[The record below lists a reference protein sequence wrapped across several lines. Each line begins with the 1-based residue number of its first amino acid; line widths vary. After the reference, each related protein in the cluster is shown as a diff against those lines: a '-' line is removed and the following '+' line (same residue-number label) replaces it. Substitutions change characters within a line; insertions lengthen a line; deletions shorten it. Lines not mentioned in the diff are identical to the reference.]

1 MVEWFQTSLNWN
13 LHERPATA
21 PGTREAKYRSVN
33 DAICSKPELNVAGR
47 SNEKNYAQKVIA

>member
-21 PGTREAKYRSVN
+21 PGMSEAKQRSVN
-33 DAICSKPELNVAGR
+33 DAIWSKLELNVAGK
-47 SNEKNYAQKVIA
+47 SNEKNYAQKMIA